1 MRARRGLA
9 IACALGL
16 LAGAATAG
24 PAAARTTAWHFTAV
38 GPGVMA
44 AWENDGVTTS
54 LFVFNQLN
62 APGSQ
67 GYFEDVIVA
76 VSGGSGAGAWS
87 ALYDSWEAL
96 QQPTIAIRPPLVSAT
111 VVATVLFVGCLEGPC
126 PAGLPE
132 QVDVNEGW
140 TGVGPID
147 RIAGPPDWFDNDPGV
162 QLFVSHQANFFRD
175 ATLADADPFDGAL
188 GTLGT
193 LQSARFFDV
202 HIAQVLICHP
212 GVVCE

>member
-16 LAGAATAG
+16 LAGVAAVG
-24 PAAARTTAWHFTAV
+24 PAAARTVPWHFTAV
-38 GPGVMA
+38 GPGVQA
-44 AWENDGVTTS
+44 AWVNEDGVTTS
-54 LFVFNQLN
+54 LFVFHQLN

-76 VSGGSGAGAWS
+76 LSGGSGAGAWS
-87 ALYDSWEAL
+87 AMYDSWEAP
-96 QQPTIAIRPPLVSAT
+96 QQPTIAIQQPLVSAS

-126 PAGLPE
+126 PVLPE
-132 QVDVNEGW
+132 QVDVDEGW

-147 RIAGPPDWFDNDPGV
+147 RISDAFVINDPAAT
-162 QLFVSHQANFFRD
+162 LFVGHGRNFFRG
-175 ATLADADPFDGAL
+175 AELADADPFDDGL

-202 HIAQVLICHP
+202 HIANILICHP
-212 GVVCE
+212 GAVCE